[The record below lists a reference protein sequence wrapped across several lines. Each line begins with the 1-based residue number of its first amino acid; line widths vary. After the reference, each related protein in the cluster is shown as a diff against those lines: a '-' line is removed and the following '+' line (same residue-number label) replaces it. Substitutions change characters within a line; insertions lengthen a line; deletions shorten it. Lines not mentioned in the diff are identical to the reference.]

1 MARKPDRRTFLKH
14 VGAAGIG
21 AAVGLQ
27 HARAARGQDAGR
39 RFVLGVIGCGG
50 MGGNLI
56 RSFAAMKDVVI
67 KHACDV
73 DIKRARKGAKSVQ
86 EAAGNAPQVV
96 QDLRRVLDDRQV
108 EAVVIA
114 TPDHWHAPAAILACQ
129 AGKHVYVEKPCS
141 HNIREGRLMIEAAR
155 RHDRV
160 MQTGTQSRS
169 LPHVIEAM
177 KKLREGAI
185 GEVLVAKAWNSQFRG
200 SIGHASPSQ
209 PPAELDYDMW
219 VGPAPM
225 RPYQSNL
232 LHAVW
237 RWYYHFGCGDIG
249 NDGVHDIDIARWGL
263 GVEGHPS
270 TVAALG
276 GKYFYDDDQQFPDT
290 QYVIYEYASEAGGG
304 RKRQLI
310 YEQRIWSPYVQEGH
324 ENGNAFYGTKGMM
337 ILGKK
342 EGWQIFGPRN
352 EPGAKMDGTFDSTP
366 HHRDFLDAIAS
377 GRRPNADVEIGHCAA
392 ALSHLGNIA
401 ARMGRVVHFD
411 PKSER
416 ITGDEEADKLTRRTY
431 RAGHWAVPQD
441 A

>member
-1 MARKPDRRTFLKH
+1 MAGKPDRRTFLKH

-27 HARAARGQDAGR
+27 HARTVRGQDAGR

-56 RSFAAMKDVVI
+56 RSFAAMKNVVI
-67 KHACDV
+67 THTCDV
-73 DIKRARKGAKSVQ
+73 DIERARQGAKLVQ
-86 EAAGNAPQVV
+86 EAAGNTPQVV
-96 QDLRRVLDDRQV
+96 QDLRRVLDDKQI

-129 AGKHVYVEKPCS
+129 AGKHVYVEKPCC

-155 RHDRV
+155 RHNRV
-160 MQTGTQSRS
+160 VQTGTQSRS
-169 LPHVIEAM
+169 VPHVIEAM

-200 SIGHASPSQ
+200 SIGHATPGQ
-209 PPAELDYDMW
+209 PPAGLDYDLW

-232 LHAVW
+232 LHGVW
-237 RWYYHFGCGDIG
+237 RWWYDFGCGDIG

-276 GKYFYDDDQQFPDT
+276 GKHFYDDDQQFPDT

-342 EGWQIFGPRN
+342 SGWQIFGPRN
-352 EPGAKMDGTFDSTP
+352 EPGAKMDGVFDSTP
-366 HHRDFLDAIAS
+366 HHRDFLEAMVS
-377 GRRPNADVEIGHCAA
+377 GRRPNADLETGHCAA
-392 ALSHLGNIA
+392 TLSHLGNIA
-401 ARMGRVVHFD
+401 ARMGRVLRFD
-411 PKSER
+411 AKAER
-416 ITGDEEADKLTRRTY
+416 ITGDEEADKLARRTY